1 MVIGGMSMSSI
12 SWKYSQKKNRFVV
25 HYEWEGTLKED
36 GHTYHYRCMEI
47 IKTNFSDNR
56 IYSIEG
62 LWTEKQFR
70 DQFK

>member
-1 MVIGGMSMSSI
+1 MSGKVPLKRGGP
-12 SWKYSQKKNRFVV
+12 
-25 HYEWEGTLKED
+25 
-36 GHTYHYRCMEI
+36 TYQYRCMEI

-62 LWTEKQFR
+62 LWSEKQFR